1 MTETITRE
9 LAELFNVAR
18 ILELLRAVIVL
29 AVGLLAAKIASA
41 GVARALLRRASAQ
54 HVMLARRGT
63 LWLITGA
70 TLVTVLNHLGFDL
83 GVLIGAAGIFTVAI
97 GFASQ
102 TSASN
107 LISGLFLIGER
118 PFVVGDVITVGTRT
132 GEVTAIDL
140 LSVKLRTF
148 DNLFVRIPNET
159 LLKSEIVNVSYYPI
173 RRVDFTVRVPY
184 GEDLTHVRST
194 LMAMAEETPMCLDE
208 PKPLF
213 AFQGFEDSAQTVK
226 FGVWAAR
233 ENYLEVSVQMPQ
245 AIKRAFEHANIA
257 IPYPQHVVHFADAA
271 ARIPQRAG
279 PPAPTTPTP
288 EQEPR

>member
-1 MTETITRE
+1 MPDAIA
-9 LAELFNVAR
+9 LQIAEIFNLTR
-18 ILELLRAVIVL
+18 ILELTRALVVL
-29 AVGLLAAKIASA
+29 VVGLLVAKLASA
-41 GVARALLRRASAQ
+41 AVSRALARRLSAQ

-63 LWLITGA
+63 LWLIAGA
-70 TLVTVLNHLGFDL
+70 TVVTVLNHLGFDL

-184 GEDLTHVRST
+184 GEDLTHVRAT

-226 FGVWAAR
+226 FGVWATR
-233 ENYLEVSVQMPQ
+233 ENYLEVSVTMPQ
-245 AIKRAFEHANIA
+245 AIKRAFEAADIA
-257 IPYPQHVVHFADAA
+257 IPYPQHVVHIAQPQSLP
-271 ARIPQRAG
+271 ARATLA
-279 PPAPTTPTP
+279 PPPPKEPT
-288 EQEPR
+288 

>member
-1 MTETITRE
+1 MPDTIA
-9 LAELFNVAR
+9 LQIAEIFNLAR
-18 ILELLRAVIVL
+18 ILEL
-29 AVGLLAAKIASA
+29 
-41 GVARALLRRASAQ
+41 ARALVVLVVGLVVAKLASAAVSRALNRRMSAQ

-63 LWLITGA
+63 LWLIAGA
-70 TLVTVLNHLGFDL
+70 TVVTVLNHLGFDL

-173 RRVDFTVRVPY
+173 RRVDFMVRVPY
-184 GEDLTHVRST
+184 GEDLTRVRT
-194 LMAMAEETPMCLDE
+194 ALMAMVEETPMCLDE

-213 AFQGFEDSAQTVK
+213 AFQGFEDSAQMVK

-233 ENYLEVSVQMPQ
+233 ENYLEVMVTIPQ
-245 AIKRAFEHANIA
+245 AIKRAFESADIA
-257 IPYPQHVVHFADAA
+257 IPYPQHIVHIAQPQSLPARATFA
-271 ARIPQRAG
+271 
-279 PPAPTTPTP
+279 PPPPKEPT
-288 EQEPR
+288 